1 MSEAP
6 PGSAVTES
14 SIPERPSW
22 GRRLWRGLTVPWFS
36 SLLEQTAMCRAMLAM
51 VALLGGAHL
60 MGWSIW
66 PCFFANMTGLPCPG
80 CGMTRATAALLKG
93 QWGLAMKHH
102 PFSPG
107 FMVMAA
113 FLAWAALAPKAWR
126 DPVNRWVKAFERRTC
141 LPLLFL
147 VCTFIYGLIRMAVP
161 STHPL
166 IVSPPPVRTWLQ
178 ERIVKGTE

>member
-1 MSEAP
+1 MDEA
-6 PGSAVTES
+6 S
-14 SIPERPSW
+14 PSTTSTM
-22 GRRLWRGLTVPWFS
+22 GEQRSGLHRLWRAITVPWFS
-36 SLLEQTAMCRAMLAM
+36 SLLEQTAMSRAMLAT

-60 MGWSIW
+60 MGWSLW
-66 PCFFANMTGLPCPG
+66 PCFFANTTGLPCPG

-93 QWGLAMKHH
+93 QWGLALQYH

-113 FLAWAALAPKAWR
+113 FLTWAALAPKAWR
-126 DPVNRWVKAFERRTC
+126 DPVNQRVKAFERRTC

-178 ERIVKGTE
+178 ERTVKRTE